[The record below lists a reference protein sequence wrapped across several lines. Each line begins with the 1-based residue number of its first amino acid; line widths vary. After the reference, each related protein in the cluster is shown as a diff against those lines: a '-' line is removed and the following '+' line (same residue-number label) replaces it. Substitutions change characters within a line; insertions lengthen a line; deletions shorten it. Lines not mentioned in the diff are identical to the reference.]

1 MFTELSWVTKSTDK
15 ICPVLKDKIMQTY
28 RHWKW
33 VPRFLH
39 KPLVALKHRLKK
51 HKVIVQLNGDIYPQN
66 LNIHDFLHRNLGCR
80 VKHKLDL
87 INGFS
92 TSVNIKTLKEI
103 LSQSSV
109 SQVSYDREVH
119 TCLDV
124 ATPAVNAPPVW
135 MNNIQGEGIGI
146 AILDTGIYPH
156 PDLTSPQNR
165 IIAFKDFI
173 KGRSKP
179 YDDNG
184 HGTHCAGDAVGNGF
198 KSKGRY
204 AGPAPKA
211 NLIGIKALNRTGSGL
226 VSTLLAGIQWCINN
240 KDKYGIRVLS
250 MSLGGPATQSSRND
264 PLCQAVRKAW
274 KSGIVVCAAAG
285 NDGPKAGT
293 INSPGIEPKII
304 TVGGLDDKGTIA
316 VSDDTVAPFSSR
328 GPTIDSLQKPD
339 VVAPGANII
348 SLRDPKSY
356 LDKTIPG
363 SRVGRWYMS
372 LSGTSMA
379 TPVCAGV
386 AALILN
392 KSPSLTPDQV
402 KTLLIKTCRNISLDP
417 NAGGAGL
424 VDAKLA
430 DGSTGLF
437 HKMR

>member
-1 MFTELSWVTKSTDK
+1 MFTESSWVTKSTDK
-15 ICPVLKDKIMQTY
+15 LCPVLKDKIMQTY
-28 RHWKW
+28 RHGKW

-51 HKVIVQLNGDIYPQN
+51 HKVIVQLEGETYAQN
-66 LNIHDFLHRNLGCR
+66 LKVQDFLHRDLGCR

-92 TSVNIKTLKEI
+92 TSVNIKALKQI
-103 LSQSSV
+103 V
-109 SQVSYDREVH
+109 SRTFVTQVWYDREVH

-135 MNNIQGEGIGI
+135 KNSIQGQGIGI

-156 PDLTSPQNR
+156 PDLTAPQNR

-184 HGTHCAGDAVGNGF
+184 HGTHCAGDAAGNGS
-198 KSKGRY
+198 KSNGRY

-211 NLIGIKALNRTGSGL
+211 NLIGIKALDKRGTGR
-226 VSTLLAGIQWCINN
+226 VSTLMAGIQWCINN
-240 KDKYGIRVLS
+240 KNKYGIRVLS
-250 MSLGGPATQSSRND
+250 MSLGAPASQSSQSD

-274 KSGIVVCAAAG
+274 EAGIVVCAAAG
-285 NDGPKAGT
+285 NDGPGAKT

-304 TVGGLDDKGTIA
+304 TVGAIDDKGTIKIT
-316 VSDDTVAPFSSR
+316 DDIIAPFSSR
-328 GPTIDSLQKPD
+328 GPTVDGLTKPD
-339 VVAPGANII
+339 VVTPGTNII
-348 SLRDPKSY
+348 SLRDPNSY

-363 SRVGRWYMS
+363 SRVGQWYMS

-392 KSPSLTPDQV
+392 KSPGLTPDQV
-402 KTLLIKTCRNISLDP
+402 KALLIKTCRNISPDP

-424 VDAKLA
+424 VDAKSA
-430 DGSTGLF
+430 VSSTGLF